1 MTDELGS
8 CNGNIFYLQSPVQ
21 MASLSLSTSCPDLKA
36 PGSYI
41 EDDCKVITIPVP
53 DRKLS
58 DNKER
63 DSVENNTKNKVKKV
77 HQKEMGKYIDRISR
91 IAFPV
96 TFLTVNIFY
105 WTLLWI

>member
-1 MTDELGS
+1 
-8 CNGNIFYLQSPVQ
+8 

-36 PGSYI
+36 PGSDI

-58 DNKER
+58 DNKKR